1 MADLAENH
9 QDEVGL
15 LPEEVEL
22 LYEECRENL
31 DQAEQDL
38 LDLLHGGT
46 ADSAEAIRRLFR
58 ALHSV
63 KGAGSFL
70 GDDTMRELSHAAEN
84 LLGAARDNKIVLT
97 TAHAESLLR
106 SVDRLQQMTANSSQ
120 PHGIHVEM
128 EIESLNGLLREPE
141 AKGSPQRKTES
152 PACGSSGLREH
163 PAPPTG
169 NRPGARTSLRV
180 LVAEDEFTSRV
191 ALQGLL
197 ASYGEVHVAVNGK
210 EAVDAFRSALGS
222 ANGYDLVCMDIRM
235 PEMDGTEAVR
245 QIRDL
250 EEQAGIY
257 STFGVKIFMV
267 TGIHDLKTVSASF
280 RALCDAYLIKPT
292 DGRQL
297 KEHMQAFGLV
307 RDGGMPAGA

>member
-9 QDEVGL
+9 QEEIGL
-15 LPEEVEL
+15 LPEEVDL

-38 LDLLHGGT
+38 LDLLHGGA

-97 TAHAESLLR
+97 SARAEALLR
-106 SVDRLQQMTANSSQ
+106 AVDRLKQMTADASL
-120 PHGIHVEM
+120 PHGIDVGAEV
-128 EIESLNGLLREPE
+128 ESLNRLLLEQDGASAP
-141 AKGSPQRKTES
+141 ALKRKTPFPKS
-152 PACGSSGLREH
+152 AL
-163 PAPPTG
+163 PPPQAGTI
-169 NRPGARTSLRV
+169 PVARTSLRILMV
-180 LVAEDEFTSRV
+180 EDDFTSRV

-197 ASYGEVHVAVNGK
+197 ASYGEVHLAVNGK
-210 EAVDAFRSALGS
+210 EAVEAFRKVLGS
-222 ANGYDLVCMDIRM
+222 ANGYDLVCMDVRM

-245 QIRDL
+245 KIRGL

-267 TGIHDLKTVSASF
+267 TGIQDLKTVSASF
-280 RALCDAYLIKPT
+280 RALCDAYLIKPI

-297 KEHMQAFGLV
+297 KEHMEAFGLV
-307 RDGGMPAGA
+307 RNAGVPARA